1 MFVCFYH
8 PLFLVLEIFVCYFI
22 MKQVDS
28 DGKTDAKG
36 KPRPMRSFYKYI
48 KALSPIPYLTRAR
61 DFYVRSITQCAGNS
75 SYVGIAGAPGATMV
89 LPKSF
94 SVNSSSGR
102 EDDDDYRELVRAAS
116 QRGRPTPIR
125 ITTLSDHQP
134 FPRSFSTSMATDHRH
149 RSHQLDVGKIDEE
162 SPCYFSGSFRKTVD
176 EDLRYPRSRS
186 CSSTVQN
193 SNPHERK
200 KTAV

>member
-1 MFVCFYH
+1 
-8 PLFLVLEIFVCYFI
+8 

-28 DGKTDAKG
+28 DGKTDAKS
-36 KPRPMRSFYKYI
+36 KARPMRSFYKCI

-61 DFYVRSITQCAGNS
+61 DFYVRNITQCAGNS

-94 SVNSSSGR
+94 SANSSSGR
-102 EDDDDYRELVRAAS
+102 EDNDDYSELVRAAS

-125 ITTLSDHQP
+125 ITKLSDHQP
-134 FPRSFSTSMATDHRH
+134 FPRSFSTSMATDYRH

-186 CSSTVQN
+186 CSSTTVQD
-193 SNPHERK
+193 SNPRERK